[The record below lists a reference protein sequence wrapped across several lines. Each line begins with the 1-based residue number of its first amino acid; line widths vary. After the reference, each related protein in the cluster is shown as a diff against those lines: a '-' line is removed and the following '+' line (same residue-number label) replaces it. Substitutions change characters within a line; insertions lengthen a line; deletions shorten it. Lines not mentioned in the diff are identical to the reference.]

1 MAKNKLVIASIAV
14 AVICVI
20 FSGIYSAQL
29 NAEKIKTLQLTN
41 KIEEYKAELS
51 LVNSQYEAQK
61 NLVADLQYSIDNERK
76 NLENTKGEI
85 EALRLD
91 KENLESRLNAAVNIL
106 QAPADVTESSS
117 KISAPAEK

>member
-29 NAEKIKTLQLTN
+29 KAERIKTLQLTN

>member
-29 NAEKIKTLQLTN
+29 KAERIKTLQLTN
-41 KIEEYKAELS
+41 KIEEYKAGLS

-61 NLVADLQYSIDNERK
+61 NLAADLQYSIDNERK